1 MKVTI
6 GISIEIVIVTTP
18 AKEVI
23 VPPYV
28 VLEDFVAPEMLP
40 KMETAQIQPWIHFG
54 ESIPIPLGNIFA

>member
-1 MKVTI
+1 MKATI

-23 VPPYV
+23 VPLSV

-40 KMETAQIQPWIHFG
+40 RMETARTQPWIHLG
-54 ESIPIPLGNIFA
+54 ESIQIPLGNIFA